1 MESPDTIEGRAAA
14 RKLWQH
20 WEHAGPIVDPRTA
33 EFAESAL
40 REIEVCQKEM
50 PGVLKAVAQGALQ
63 GAQQLNVS
71 AYHGIAE
78 VLQNADDLRATAV
91 RLGIRKM
98 GPRME
103 LLIMH
108 DGEPVELPHVLG
120 MSFAFLSTK
129 AGDSGLKG
137 KFGIGLKTLGR
148 VAESLQVHC
157 RPYHFEIV
165 DQHIRPVPAA
175 ESVPDLYESSSN
187 TTLLIL
193 QLKPDFDKDQF
204 IAWFKSWSPAGLLF
218 LDRLRQYELCPLL
231 NTASSIRHR
240 LVDKVQPAAFEFIFQ
255 GQTIAISRSV
265 LHDEKSRVSWE
276 RFLAPFPVPKE
287 VERSH
292 KKTGGI
298 STVGIAVPNRA
309 DLTQQIFAG
318 LPTRIATDLPICIDA
333 QFDPATSRETLLE
346 NKWNEWLIAQVGTL
360 WAEIAIKLFEEA
372 PHRAWQS
379 VPLRTELST
388 GETWLDARL
397 LTAAETVYARL
408 SGGTELR
415 MGVKGYRLD
424 EIGYEVAAL
433 DGLFENADYPFL
445 ATGKIGIPAGERDNA
460 GRWRDVLNTLGL
472 STKITIPDAL
482 LTCGNPDAYLTKTA
496 NWFLELVSR
505 SITSGHGSS
514 LYSVPCLLTR
524 DGTRVC
530 AFSKQTDYTSL
541 LVAKA
546 PVVGF
551 ATAHELV
558 HVLDAQYFEETLAA
572 KPVND
577 WLKIR
582 ANFAEQPTAPELLRI
597 FAKRFGAN
605 PLKVND
611 ADLLE
616 IRAWLEEM
624 PHSTGA
630 QMGKELGN
638 AILLDGFSW
647 EGKQKVGCSVQ
658 PSRAYLPAAID
669 GDPSPWS
676 KAAARTPKLLWLTPR
691 YAETLKTRRKQ
702 ETVTSATGAKRKTRS
717 VRSFLLLLGAE
728 IAPRLTETEQTHVGT
743 YRPDA
748 LAIQTEAF
756 KRLPAYPQ
764 RLEHDFQS
772 PDALAVIADISAS
785 KARKEREVR
794 SAALFNSIARSWK
807 RLYEERT
814 NATAGHRAYRQWYF
828 RDIGTV
834 PASWLSQL
842 SCLEWLCNLDG
853 VSKAPRHLALKTP
866 ANVAIYGDAPGLFAY
881 GLEGNA
887 ISTVLASA
895 LGMEAAPTA
904 SGIIDQLV
912 RLREGVEVVNE
923 ARIYQ
928 LYRALSA
935 LCPEAAGSGNQSAA
949 IGDLTVKEVRARF
962 GLNPRQKGLVC
973 VFGRGTPKWIAP
985 TSCFLGPSIFHGRA
999 SFAPNLPPLLPLW
1012 RILGIRSPSVAD
1024 CLNVLEDIAREPSNQ
1039 ANEEVLIETYR
1050 HLNKTLAEA
1059 PPRTLEKLRILPL
1072 WCGDRWAR
1080 ERPIYTIL
1088 DSAIGR
1094 QLPLPVWLPPC
1105 TTANLE
1111 KLLEALKVTNISLPG
1126 SAPVDLPPS
1135 AAALGE
1141 HLRDRFL
1148 AAVTNLQTYFARND
1162 EDLYKAIRGD
1172 WERLR
1177 AAEIFVADGDA
1188 LRIRV
1193 VVGVPKRR
1201 TFLVTTQAHMTRKP
1215 FAFYFASAEAIGQK
1229 DAGGHAIA
1237 ACFEPISCQEK
1248 VALAWVWAW
1257 SESANRI
1264 LEKVSLSETGDERL
1278 KELEHAANASQA
1290 KASGFERGTK
1300 STAAARKEVPAPSLR
1315 TLKDLRDLR
1324 TASVA
1329 VSTGSGGVGGYKEP
1343 RRTGLVDPPTD
1354 NSSKSKPPPTTSVR
1368 AYTNEELEELAK
1380 DCLVGV
1386 LSDGTLGELRD
1397 LRARRGIGADAA
1409 LNIGLFEIK
1418 SFGREAPNSLS
1429 LTRNEAERARREKDR
1444 FILAIISGLEA
1455 GYQTEVRLIADPLKS
1470 LNWSSTSGVTLSG
1483 IKDATALVV
1492 QLAGG

>member
-1 MESPDTIEGRAAA
+1 MESPDTIAGRAAA

-20 WEHAGPIVDPRTA
+20 WEDAGPIVDPRTA
-33 EFAESAL
+33 EFAQSAL

-50 PGVLKAVAQGALQ
+50 PGVLKAIAQGALH

-78 VLQNADDLRATAV
+78 VLQNADDLQATAV
-91 RLGIRKM
+91 KLGLRKA
-98 GPRME
+98 GPGME

-129 AGDSGLKG
+129 SGDSGLKG

-148 VAESLQVHC
+148 VAESLQVHS

-165 DQHIRPVPAA
+165 DQHIQPVPSA
-175 ESVPDLYESSSN
+175 ESVPDLYDSSST

-204 IAWFKSWSPAGLLF
+204 IAWFESWSPAGLLF
-218 LDRLRQYELCPLL
+218 LDRLRQFELCPPLS
-231 NTASSIRHR
+231 TASPIRHR
-240 LVDKVQPAAFEFIFQ
+240 LVDKLEPATFEFISQ
-255 GQTIAISRSV
+255 GQTITISRSV
-265 LHDEKSRVSWE
+265 LHDEQSGVSWK
-276 RFLAPFPVPKE
+276 RFSAAFPAPKDL
-287 VERSH
+287 ERSH
-292 KKTGGI
+292 KKTGGT
-298 STVGIAVPNRA
+298 STVGIAVPNQA

-346 NKWNEWLIAQVGTL
+346 NKWNEWLIAKVGTL
-360 WAEIAIKLFEEA
+360 WAEIAVKLFEEA
-372 PHRAWQS
+372 PHLAWQS

-388 GETWLDARL
+388 GETWLDARFL
-397 LTAAETVYARL
+397 SAAETVYARL
-408 SGGTELR
+408 SGRTELR
-415 MGVKGYRLD
+415 VGVKGYRLD

-433 DGLFENADYPFL
+433 DGLFEDADYPCL
-445 ATGKIGIPAGERDNA
+445 ATGKIGVPANQRDNA
-460 GRWRDVLNTLGL
+460 GRWRDVLDTLGL

-482 LTCGNPDAYLTKTA
+482 LACGNPDAYLTKTA
-496 NWFLELVSR
+496 NWFLDLVSR
-505 SITSGHGSS
+505 SIKSGYGSS
-514 LYSVPCLLTR
+514 LYSVPCLLTC

-530 AFSKQTDYTSL
+530 AFPKQTDYTSL

-546 PVVGF
+546 PALGF

-558 HVLDAQYFEETLAA
+558 HVLDAQYFEETPAA

-577 WLKIR
+577 WLKSR

-597 FAKRFGAN
+597 FAKRFGTN
-605 PLKVND
+605 PLKLND
-611 ADLLE
+611 SDLLE

-624 PHSTGA
+624 PPSTAA
-630 QMGKELGN
+630 QMGKELGD

-647 EGKQKVGCSVQ
+647 KGKQKVSCPVQ

-676 KAAARTPKLLWLTPR
+676 KAAARTPGLIWLTPR
-691 YAETLKTRRKQ
+691 YADTLKARRKQ

-728 IAPRLTETEQTHVGT
+728 IAPRLTETKQTQVGA
-743 YRPDA
+743 YRTVA

-764 RLEHDFQS
+764 RLERDFQS
-772 PDALAVIADISAS
+772 PDTLAVVADISAS

-814 NATAGHRAYRQWYF
+814 TATAAYRGYRQWYF

-842 SCLEWLCNLDG
+842 SCLEWLCNLNG
-853 VSKAPRHLALKTP
+853 VSKAPRYLALKTP

-881 GLEGNA
+881 GLDGNA
-887 ISTVLASA
+887 ISAVLATA

-912 RLREGVEVVNE
+912 RLRESVEVVNE

-935 LCPEAAGSGNQSAA
+935 LCPETAGSGNQSAA
-949 IGDLTVKEVRARF
+949 IGDLRLKEVRAKF

-973 VFGRGTPKWIAP
+973 VFGTGTPKWTAP
-985 TSCFLGPSIFHGRA
+985 TSCFLGPAIFHGRA
-999 SFAPNLPPLLPLW
+999 SFAPNLSPLLPLW
-1012 RILGIRSPSVAD
+1012 RVLGIRSPSVAD
-1024 CLNVLEDIAREPSNQ
+1024 CLNVLDDIAREPINQ

-1050 HLNKTLAEA
+1050 HLNKMLADA
-1059 PPRTLEKLRILPL
+1059 APRTLEKLRILPL

-1080 ERPIYTIL
+1080 ERPIYTIQ
-1088 DSAIGR
+1088 DGAIGR

-1105 TTANLE
+1105 TTANFE
-1111 KLLEALKVTNISLPG
+1111 KLLTALRVTNIALPE
-1126 SAPVDLPPS
+1126 SAPIDLPPS

-1141 HLRDRFL
+1141 HLRNRFL
-1148 AAVTNLQTYFARND
+1148 VAVTNLQTYFARND

-1188 LRIRV
+1188 LRVR
-1193 VVGVPKRR
+1193 VGVPKRR

-1215 FAFYFASAEAIGQK
+1215 LVFYFASAEAIGQK

-1257 SESANRI
+1257 GESANRI
-1264 LEKVSLSETGDERL
+1264 LEKVSLSETGEETL
-1278 KELEHAANASQA
+1278 KELEQAANASQA
-1290 KASGFERGTK
+1290 RASGFERGKK
-1300 STAAARKEVPAPSLR
+1300 STAAARTEVLAPSLR
-1315 TLKDLRDLR
+1315 TLKNLRDLR

-1329 VSTGSGGVGGYKEP
+1329 VCAGSGEVGGYKEP
-1343 RRTGLVDPPTD
+1343 RRIGLVDPPTD
-1354 NSSKSKPPPTTSVR
+1354 NSSGSKPPPTTSAR

-1380 DCLVGV
+1380 DCLAEV
-1386 LSDGTLGELRD
+1386 LRDGTLGELRD
-1397 LRARRGIGADAA
+1397 LRALRGIGADAA

-1444 FILAIISGLEA
+1444 FLLAIVSGLEA
-1455 GYQTEVRLIADPLKS
+1455 GHQTEVRLIPDPLKS
-1470 LNWSSTSGVTLSG
+1470 LNWSSISGVTLSG

-1492 QLAGG
+1492 QLEDG